1 MICNDSDAIID
12 ALSCLVMLLM
22 ILVEK
27 KEREKVRRASN
38 GKTENFAPS
47 RDLMWLPYS
56 GDEAMGQHE
65 RWGNSREPV
74 NNQENVRSSAAFLS
88 CTVSLMLL
96 LRDSFGH

>member
-1 MICNDSDAIID
+1 MS
-12 ALSCLVMLLM
+12 
-22 ILVEK
+22 
-27 KEREKVRRASN
+27 RAGN
-38 GKTENFAPS
+38 GKTEKFALS
-47 RDLMWLPYS
+47 RDLMWLLYT